1 MFLWYM
7 ACWNMAEDAPPGPLW
22 TQDQAIVYE
31 AALEAINDV
40 IAGYSEQIANEHDRP
55 RPDTSLLEW
64 LEMRTDQAIAARE
77 ALNVTDTHVVYQAL
91 REFGGIVRNRDIR
104 G

>member
-1 MFLWYM
+1 M

-31 AALEAINDV
+31 AAL
-40 IAGYSEQIANEHDRP
+40 
-55 RPDTSLLEW
+55 
-64 LEMRTDQAIAARE
+64 QAIAARE
-77 ALNVTDTHVVYQAL
+77 ALNVTDTHIIYQAL
-91 REFGGIVRNRDIR
+91 REFSGIVRNRDLR